1 MNFGEDQNQLT
12 SVLVMY
18 NSLKFILSIFSK
30 MCFRAWLHD
39 VKLELFHKQKE
50 ARVVEKHF
58 NMWKKRI
65 DLNSIATEMVRTK
78 QFHRNFC

>member
-1 MNFGEDQNQLT
+1 
-12 SVLVMY
+12 
-18 NSLKFILSIFSK
+18 

-39 VKLELFHKQKE
+39 VKLELFNKQKE

-78 QFHRNFC
+78 QFYRKFFFKFLDILKQLMLTSRLLHRTLKSLFVPF

>member
-1 MNFGEDQNQLT
+1 MSFGEDQNQLT
-12 SVLVMY
+12 YVCTEIYFVH
-18 NSLKFILSIFSK
+18 FSK

-39 VKLELFHKQKE
+39 VKLELFNKQRE

-78 QFHRNFC
+78 QFYRWFFKIP